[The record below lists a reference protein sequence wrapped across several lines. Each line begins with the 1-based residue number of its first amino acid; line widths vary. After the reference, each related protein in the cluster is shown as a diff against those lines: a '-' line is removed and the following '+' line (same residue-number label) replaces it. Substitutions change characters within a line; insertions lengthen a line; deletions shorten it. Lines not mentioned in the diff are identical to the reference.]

1 MHIFDL
7 IGLAI
12 PTNDQ
17 KNNFRSLGG
26 ELVENP
32 SDATHLV
39 ATRLVRSC
47 KLLVALSV
55 VDHILSSKWIVES
68 AKAGKF
74 LPVNGFEINDSKFKQ
89 TFKAD
94 VQKTIQSSSRRTLFE
109 GKTFFLTPTVRPS
122 KSILTSMIESSGGR
136 VDKNRLSAARISETN
151 AQKPASYIVLSCV
164 PDLHLL
170 SDLMRPGRPNRII
183 CSTEFVM
190 SSVMTQNIDLD
201 RHIIKY
207 S

>member
-1 MHIFDL
+1 M
-7 IGLAI
+7 
-12 PTNDQ
+12 
-17 KNNFRSLGG
+17 LGG
-26 ELVENP
+26 EVVESP

-39 ATRLVRSC
+39 VTRLVRSC
-47 KLLVALSV
+47 KLLVALSI
-55 VDHILSSKWIVES
+55 VDHILSSKWITDS
-68 AKAGKF
+68 ANAGKF
-74 LPVNGFEINDSKFKQ
+74 LPVNGYEINDPKFKQ

-94 VQKTIQSSSRRTLFE
+94 VQKTIQTPSRRTLFE

-122 KSILTSMIESSGGR
+122 KAILKSMIESSGGR

-164 PDLHLL
+164 QDLHLL
-170 SDLMRPGRPNRII
+170 SDLMRPGKPNRII

-190 SSVMTQNIDLD
+190 SSVMTQNIDLE

>member
-1 MHIFDL
+1 M
-7 IGLAI
+7 
-12 PTNDQ
+12 
-17 KNNFRSLGG
+17 
-26 ELVENP
+26 V
-32 SDATHLV
+32 
-39 ATRLVRSC
+39 TRLVRSC

-74 LPVNGFEINDSKFKQ
+74 LPVDGYEINDPKFKQ

-94 VQKTIQSSSRRTLFE
+94 VQKTITSSSRRSLFE
-109 GKTFFLTPTVRPS
+109 GKTFFLTPRVRPS
-122 KSILTSMIESSGGR
+122 KTILTSMIESSGGR

-151 AQKPASYIVLSCV
+151 AQKAASYIVLSCAQ
-164 PDLHLL
+164 DLHLL

-190 SSVMTQNIDLD
+190 SSVMTQNIDLE
-201 RHIIKY
+201 RHVIKY